1 MLERFILPI
10 YIEAYVLTLT
20 QWMDDSHTVAGIIYR
35 RFTLG
40 EPVRGFLT
48 FGKKKLSGPPLLHPS
63 VCLLSN
69 CFVYYLDI
77 EKGRAHNA
85 QAEEHS
91 RGTRRSR

>member
-48 FGKKKLSGPPLLHPS
+48 FGKKKTFWAPPFAPVRLPIVELFC
-63 VCLLSN
+63 VL
-69 CFVYYLDI
+69 FRYR
-77 EKGRAHNA
+77 KGTGAQRTGGRAL
-85 QAEEHS
+85 
-91 RGTRRSR
+91 